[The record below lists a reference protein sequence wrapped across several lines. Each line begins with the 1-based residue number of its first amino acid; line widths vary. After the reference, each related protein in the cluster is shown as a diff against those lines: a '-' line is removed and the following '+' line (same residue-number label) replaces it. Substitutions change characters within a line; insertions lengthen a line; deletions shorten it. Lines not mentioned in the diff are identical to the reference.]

1 MTHLDV
7 AHREEDDETVKSVE
21 LRPVD
26 RDMTSAVEKSGHIL
40 QQVCA
45 DRF

>member
-1 MTHLDV
+1 M
-7 AHREEDDETVKSVE
+7 AHRIEGDETVKSVE

-26 RDMTSAVEKSGHIL
+26 RDMASAVKKSGHIL

-45 DRF
+45 DHF

>member
-1 MTHLDV
+1 M
-7 AHREEDDETVKSVE
+7 AHREEGDETVKSVE

-26 RDMTSAVEKSGHIL
+26 RETTSEVEKSGHIL
-40 QQVCA
+40 QRVCA